1 MTVLPMTALPMSAL
15 LMAVLTVS
23 KYLIAFIKLKA
34 ISSLHDQLKTKLFN
48 IHAHVGC
55 NASSDTLSISS
66 GTW

>member
-15 LMAVLTVS
+15 PMTVLTVS